1 VSALPLPEVPVLR
14 VAERLAQLAAPGDDD
29 QAEPEEE
36 KVAAVARATAGGRCA
51 GETATGEACS
61 MFRLKGSQFCWHHD
75 PDRRAAAE
83 GERVGRIRAQD
94 AARAARAAARER
106 EAWAARLETP
116 AQLAA
121 FVAQVTRAAWDRR
134 LAPDDAQACLE
145 GARLLA
151 ELFRA
156 GRWARDEG

>member
-1 VSALPLPEVPVLR
+1 
-14 VAERLAQLAAPGDDD
+14 
-29 QAEPEEE
+29 
-36 KVAAVARATAGGRCA
+36 
-51 GETATGEACS
+51 

-83 GERVGRIRAQD
+83 GERVERIRAQD
-94 AARAARAAARER
+94 AAQDARAAARER
-106 EAWAARLETP
+106 KAWAARLETP

-121 FVAQVTRAAWDRR
+121 FVAQVTRAVWDRR

-151 ELFRA
+151 ELLRA
-156 GRWARDEG
+156 ARRDGSGGRAPAAAVRCAEPEAEGGATR

>member
-1 VSALPLPEVPVLR
+1 VSAFPPPEVPVLR
-14 VAERLAQLAAPGDDD
+14 VAERLAQLAASGNDD
-29 QAEPEEE
+29 QAEPEGE
-36 KVAAVARATAGGRCA
+36 KVAAVDEAAAGRCA
-51 GETATGEACS
+51 GETATGEACT

-83 GERVGRIRAQD
+83 GERVERIRAQD
-94 AARAARAAARER
+94 AARER

-156 GRWARDEG
+156 GRGTREAG